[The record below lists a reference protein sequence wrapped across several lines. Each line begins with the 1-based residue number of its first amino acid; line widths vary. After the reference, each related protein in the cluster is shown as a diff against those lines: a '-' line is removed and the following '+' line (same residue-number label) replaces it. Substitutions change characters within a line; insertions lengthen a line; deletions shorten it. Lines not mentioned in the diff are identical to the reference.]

1 MKFDYLEGLKCE
13 VILRDK
19 TKTWG
24 NYMFTVDW
32 FNNASS
38 EEPSDYKCAHILFSD
53 EGYLMAMPNNR
64 IMWKD
69 SNWVTTGFPMP
80 LKDIKVDTHIPS
92 VESVSDRWVS
102 ENTNSYYYDIEKL
115 DN

>member
-1 MKFDYLEGLKCE
+1 LLEEVGLQKRKL
-13 VILRDK
+13 ILIHL
-19 TKTWG
+19 TL
-24 NYMFTVDW
+24 Y
-32 FNNASS
+32 
-38 EEPSDYKCAHILFSD
+38 LFSD

-69 SNWVTTGFPMP
+69 SNWITTGFPMS

>member
-1 MKFDYLEGLKCE
+1 
-13 VILRDK
+13 
-19 TKTWG
+19 
-24 NYMFTVDW
+24 
-32 FNNASS
+32 
-38 EEPSDYKCAHILFSD
+38 
-53 EGYLMAMPNNR
+53 
-64 IMWKD
+64 
-69 SNWVTTGFPMP
+69 MP